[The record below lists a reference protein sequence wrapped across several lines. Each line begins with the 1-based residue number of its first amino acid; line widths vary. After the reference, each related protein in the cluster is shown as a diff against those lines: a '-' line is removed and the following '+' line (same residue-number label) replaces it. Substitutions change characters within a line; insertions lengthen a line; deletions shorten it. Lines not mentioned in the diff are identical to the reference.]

1 MDDLASLAFFSHSTI
16 PLTASGT
23 RVDALKELG
32 IIQFT
37 YYFVSNL
44 MNFDLSVFIR
54 CENVESWIFIP
65 M

>member
-1 MDDLASLAFFSHSTI
+1 M
-16 PLTASGT
+16 TASGT